1 MNTEFPGNDIF
12 TYSKNPS
19 IPKGDSSSLS
29 FDFSSTIS
37 SSSTSNVP
45 VTNSQIEPPP
55 CATSTQNEA
64 VAEPVQQS
72 EPEPKK
78 EEEEAVAVDAVIE
91 SPPKKDYIIETT
103 STSIVKLPPGYDTD
117 DRDEKEL
124 VDLFNGKNYKWQERK
139 LKHGLSVFYVPFDE
153 SCTILTRQ
161 HFNIPCPYD
170 SVIKAFLD
178 PEYRKKWDK
187 SLSNK
192 TKVLSSK
199 KVGECEIDH
208 IYTYIK
214 MPFIFS
220 DRDFVQ
226 KRKLWRNYT
235 TNPRS
240 MLIHS
245 KSYDHDSY
253 PEKEKPVRATIHIM
267 GFYFQEIDAQNTMYS
282 TISRG
287 DFGFPTTFYNKM
299 KEKVGDR
306 SSEQIAEFIKACK
319 AVK

>member
-1 MNTEFPGNDIF
+1 METTTSKITPLVSQVQIEQPPPSAEPEQKEVPEEPAQNTEAKQEEVI
-12 TYSKNPS
+12 T
-19 IPKGDSSSLS
+19 
-29 FDFSSTIS
+29 TI
-37 SSSTSNVP
+37 
-45 VTNSQIEPPP
+45 
-55 CATSTQNEA
+55 
-64 VAEPVQQS
+64 
-72 EPEPKK
+72 
-78 EEEEAVAVDAVIE
+78 EE
-91 SPPKKDYIIETT
+91 PPKKDFTIETT
-103 STSIVKLPPGYDTD
+103 SNSIVKLPPGYGTD

-124 VDLFNGKNYKWQERK
+124 VDLFNGKNYTWQERK

-161 HFNIPCPYD
+161 HFTIPCPYD

-187 SLSNK
+187 SLSSK

-214 MPFIFS
+214 MPFVFS

-267 GFYFQEIDAQNTMYS
+267 GFHFQEIDAQNTMYS

-287 DFGFPTTFYNKM
+287 DFGFPP
-299 KEKVGDR
+299 R
-306 SSEQIAEFIKACK
+306 
-319 AVK
+319 

>member
-19 IPKGDSSSLS
+19 IPKSDSSSLS
-29 FDFSSTIS
+29 FDFSSTI

-55 CATSTQNEA
+55 CATSAQNEL

-78 EEEEAVAVDAVIE
+78 EEEEVVVAVIE
-91 SPPKKDYIIETT
+91 PPPKKDYIIETT

-124 VDLFNGKNYKWQERK
+124 VDLFNGKNYAWQERK

-153 SCTILTRQ
+153 SRTILTRQ

-178 PEYRKKWDK
+178 PKYRKKWDK
-187 SLSNK
+187 SLSDK

-199 KVGECEIDH
+199 KVGE
-208 IYTYIK
+208 
-214 MPFIFS
+214 
-220 DRDFVQ
+220 
-226 KRKLWRNYT
+226 
-235 TNPRS
+235 
-240 MLIHS
+240 
-245 KSYDHDSY
+245 
-253 PEKEKPVRATIHIM
+253 
-267 GFYFQEIDAQNTMYS
+267 
-282 TISRG
+282 
-287 DFGFPTTFYNKM
+287 
-299 KEKVGDR
+299 
-306 SSEQIAEFIKACK
+306 
-319 AVK
+319 

>member
-1 MNTEFPGNDIF
+1 MNTAFPGNDIF
-12 TYSKNPS
+12 SFSKNPS

-29 FDFSSTIS
+29 FDFFSTV
-37 SSSTSNVP
+37 SSSTNNTPQSD
-45 VTNSQIEPPP
+45 SQVQIDPPLSATLDKIEVSEEPP
-55 CATSTQNEA
+55 QKVEA
-64 VAEPVQQS
+64 E
-72 EPEPKK
+72 EPKQ
-78 EEEEAVAVDAVIE
+78 EEIPAQAEE
-91 SPPKKDYIIETT
+91 PPKKDYTIETT
-103 STSIVKLPPGYDTD
+103 STSIVKLPPGYGTD

-124 VDLFNGKNYKWQERK
+124 VDLLNGKNYTWQERK

-153 SCTILTRQ
+153 DYTILTRQ
-161 HFNIPCPYD
+161 HFHVPCPYD

-226 KRKLWRNYT
+226 KRKMWRNYT

-240 MLIHS
+240 LLIHC

-253 PEKEKPVRATIHIM
+253 PEKDKPVRATIHIM

-287 DFGFPTTFYNKM
+287 DFGFPPMFYNKM

-306 SSEQIAEFIKACK
+306 SSEQIAEFIKTCK